1 MAPARTCH
9 LRVAGHNRVP
19 LWLGVGRE
27 WRGWHLPLTICS
39 SFLITHLSGPSWQ
52 RVDRV
57 VGAAGPLRCRALPH
71 PRPAAPL
78 QGSPLLSAGCR
89 CSCICGA
96 YRTVLATCVA
106 SFSSCASSRY
116 RAPHLHLLT
125 LPRLCPT
132 FPHYLTLAEWS
143 PSCSVVFLWTLLFPF

>member
-27 WRGWHLPLTICS
+27 WRGWLLPLTVCS
-39 SFLITHLSGPSWQ
+39 SFLITHLSGPSRQ
-52 RVDRV
+52 RADRV
-57 VGAAGPLRCRALPH
+57 VGAAGPLRCQALPH

-132 FPHYLTLAEWS
+132 FPHHPTLAEWS